1 MRLTMK
7 QRQAVTA
14 VTVQRYRNGSK
25 KIKQQILDEIFETR
39 GYCCGYCALC
49 LAQSRT
55 TGMAGRKK
63 SDRGRRAPAAAAAE
77 AQVL

>member
-1 MRLTMK
+1 MK

-25 KIKQQILDEIFETR
+25 KIKQQILDEFCETR
-39 GYCCGYCALC
+39 GYCRGYCALC

-55 TGMAGRKK
+55 TGMAAEKEWSWETCAGGSSGR
-63 SDRGRRAPAAAAAE
+63 SPGII
-77 AQVL
+77 